1 HAHIFVTLYWTFTHP
16 SATVGYSTQLFELH
30 YKMRVQT
37 WKLTVTVVVVLV
49 TFVLLT
55 VTMRDNRPDNLAV
68 PTSMQQAPADSQN
81 LKSIRDIYLKTLKV
95 TLTGYAFKSKAIK
108 MGVGEVEIIDEAMNN
123 DERRR
128 GGDWPSVGYTMIGI
142 IGLDNIQELLENVIQ
157 DGVPGDFLEAGVWRG
172 GASMFA
178 KALMNSYNQ
187 QNRHSWVCDSFEG
200 LPPATQ
206 NNDDDQWSEMK
217 ALVVSKET
225 VKGHFEEFFLLD
237 EMVHFIQGYFMYSL
251 PCLRKTL
258 AEKDRKIAILR
269 ADGDMYE
276 SSMDIL
282 FNLYEFV
289 PVGGYVIIDDWSI
302 PVAVKAVN
310 EFREMHNIKSTI
322 VQFRGISAYWKVESK
337 IPVKYSWYEE
347 FMKTRKLDALK
358 KQC

>member
-1 HAHIFVTLYWTFTHP
+1 
-16 SATVGYSTQLFELH
+16 
-30 YKMRVQT
+30 MRVQT

-178 KALMNSYNQ
+178 KALMNS
-187 QNRHSWVCDSFEG
+187 
-200 LPPATQ
+200 
-206 NNDDDQWSEMK
+206 
-217 ALVVSKET
+217 
-225 VKGHFEEFFLLD
+225 
-237 EMVHFIQGYFMYSL
+237 
-251 PCLRKTL
+251 
-258 AEKDRKIAILR
+258 
-269 ADGDMYE
+269 
-276 SSMDIL
+276 
-282 FNLYEFV
+282 
-289 PVGGYVIIDDWSI
+289 
-302 PVAVKAVN
+302 
-310 EFREMHNIKSTI
+310 
-322 VQFRGISAYWKVESK
+322 
-337 IPVKYSWYEE
+337 
-347 FMKTRKLDALK
+347 
-358 KQC
+358 